1 MSVKKILVVDDDAM
15 ITRFLKLV
23 LEKTGR
29 YQIRTENKGA
39 AAVSAAAE
47 FLPELIILDVN
58 MPDMD
63 GGVVASQL
71 KAREDL
77 RHIPVVFL
85 TGNVSEEEADAQIT
99 IGENSVL
106 AKPIN
111 LEKLVDC
118 IERNLSTG

>member
-1 MSVKKILVVDDDAM
+1 MEKRKILVVDDDVM
-15 ITRFLKLV
+15 ITRFLKIV

-29 YQIRTENKGA
+29 FSVCAENAGTHALA
-39 AAVSAAAE
+39 AANE
-47 FLPELIILDVN
+47 FRPDLIILDLN
-58 MPDMD
+58 MPDVE

-71 KAREDL
+71 KAHEDL
-77 RHIPVVFL
+77 KDIPVLFL

-118 IERNLSTG
+118 IDKHLTKG

>member
-39 AAVSAAAE
+39 AAVAAAAE
-47 FLPELIILDVN
+47 FSPELIILDVN

-77 RHIPVVFL
+77 SRIPVVFL

-99 IGENSVL
+99 IGENSVV

-111 LEKLVDC
+111 IEKLVDC
-118 IERNLSTG
+118 IEKNLAT